1 MRNWIADKNKWKGFL
16 TGLATGGSVTFSLG
30 FFKSEHFLIQALL
43 AAYFSFVIAS
53 FIQYFMKEPRI
64 SE

>member
-1 MRNWIADKNKWKGFL
+1 MDKNNWKGLL
-16 TGLATGGSVTFSLG
+16 TGLATGGSVGFVMI
-30 FFKSEHFLIQALL
+30 FFKGEHFLIQALL

-53 FIQYFMKEPRI
+53 FMLYFMRDTRN